1 MPSAAELMRKVKEQI
16 REVDPRD
23 VRDGAHAVHAN
34 GSGDNTVLV
43 DVREQNEWD
52 DGHIPG
58 ATHVPR
64 GYLESRIEGAAPDR
78 SSHVVLYCASGQRSA
93 LAARTLQEELG
104 YENVESM
111 AGGITLWKDRG
122 FDVEVPRSLTP
133 DQRSRYSRHLLL
145 PEVGAEGQAKLL
157 DAKVLLLGAGGLG
170 SPTALYLA
178 AAGVGTLGIV
188 DDDEVDV
195 SNLQRQVIHT
205 TDRVGQSKVD
215 SAEQSIHALNPD
227 VDVVKYPTRI
237 DASNIM
243 EIIEGYDVI
252 VDGVD
257 NFPTRYLLN
266 DATVRLRIPVVSA
279 SILGFDGQ
287 LSVFAPYEGP
297 CYRCLYPTPPPPEL
311 APSCGANGVLGVLP
325 GTMGLLQATEVIKLI
340 VGTGDP
346 MIGRLLLYDALATS
360 FTDLKLRRDPDCPI
374 CSRDPDSIT
383 EDEMGVF
390 PDYEAF
396 CAAPS
401 APIAR

>member
-1 MPSAAELMRKVKEQI
+1 MSPSGAEFIRQI
-16 REVDPRD
+16 KSQIAQVDPGD
-23 VRDGAHAVHAN
+23 VHNALSGNANGN
-34 GSGDNTVLV
+34 GSGPIALV
-43 DVREQNEWD
+43 DVRENEEVER
-52 DGHIPG
+52 GLIPG
-58 ATHVPR
+58 AKHVPR
-64 GYLESRIEGAAPDR
+64 GHLESRIEGAVPDR
-78 SSHVVLYCASGQRSA
+78 SQRVILYCASGNRSA
-93 LAARTLQEELG
+93 LAAKTLEELG

-111 AGGITLWKDRG
+111 TGGYTLWKDRG
-122 FDVEVPRSLTP
+122 YQVEVPKVMTP
-133 DQRSRYSRHLLL
+133 EQRERYSRHMLV
-145 PEVGAEGQAKLL
+145 PEIGAEGQQKML

-178 AAGVGTLGIV
+178 AAGIGTIGIV
-188 DDDEVDV
+188 DDDVVDL

-205 TDRVGQSKVD
+205 TDRIGTPKVD
-215 SAEQSIHALNPD
+215 SAQEAMNAINPD
-227 VDVVKYPTRI
+227 VKVVKYQTRL

-243 EIIEGYDVI
+243 EIIDGYDVI

-266 DATVRLRIPVVSA
+266 DATVRLKIPVVSA

-297 CYRCLYPTPPPPEL
+297 CYRCLYPAPPPAEL

-340 VGTGDP
+340 VGAGEP
-346 MIGRLLLYDALATS
+346 LIGRLLLYEALGAT
-360 FTDLKLRRDPDCPI
+360 FTELKVRRDPECAI
-374 CSRDPDSIT
+374 CSRPPEEIA

-396 CAAPS
+396 CAA
-401 APIAR
+401 AG